1 MMGLVLNAYN
11 PSTWEMK
18 AKVLEIQ
25 GQSRLHSKFE
35 ARGGYMRSRVKK
47 KKSEQ
52 QKKTKQKSTGPGDVE
67 CLVLIPCMMPWA
79 YLLHNTAKLGTAI
92 YLEGTRL
99 SVFARLFLVL
109 G

>member
-25 GQSRLHSKFE
+25 GQSQLHSKSE
-35 ARGGYMRSRVKK
+35 ARSGYMRSHVK

-67 CLVLIPCMMPWA
+67 CLFHV
-79 YLLHNTAKLGTAI
+79 
-92 YLEGTRL
+92 
-99 SVFARLFLVL
+99 
-109 G
+109 

>member
-47 KKSEQ
+47 KKVNN
-52 QKKTKQKSTGPGDVE
+52 KRKQNKNRRG
-67 CLVLIPCMMPWA
+67 LVM
-79 YLLHNTAKLGTAI
+79 
-92 YLEGTRL
+92 
-99 SVFARLFLVL
+99 
-109 G
+109 